1 MKDEE
6 SRNQL
11 DDLEKINIEENK
23 QKAEDQ
29 DINGIPITNLA
40 YRNPIKDLRLVNHN
54 KNMNDM
60 GNPINAVNFTDAIFG
75 NRNFSFMNKLE
86 GIGRDSNL
94 IIQKEDL
101 AQMIEDM
108 S

>member
-11 DDLEKINIEENK
+11 DLEKINIEENK
-23 QKAEDQ
+23 QKTEGL
-29 DINGIPITNLA
+29 DINGIPIPKLA
-40 YRNPIKDLRLVNHN
+40 YHNPIKDLRLVNHN

-60 GNPINAVNFTDAIFG
+60 GNPINSVNFTDAIFG
-75 NRNFSFMNKLE
+75 NRNFNFMNKLE

-101 AQMIEDM
+101 AQMMEDI